1 MRHFICAVAAVALSV
16 ASAEAQDVA
25 GTFDQLRVLVK
36 PGDTVS
42 ITDSAGLRVR
52 GRLTDIS
59 PTSLG
64 VDVSGKRREFL
75 QLDID
80 RIARKGD
87 DSLANGALIGLAIG
101 AGLGAAVLGTVDD
114 GPGAGWVAFASVLY
128 GGIGAGIGVGVD
140 ALVRGERVIFAAPRR
155 SASAVDIS
163 PILGHR
169 RKGLAVSLRLGR

>member
-1 MRHFICAVAAVALSV
+1 MKHFICAVAAVALSV
-16 ASAEAQDVA
+16 VSAEAQDVA

-36 PGDTVS
+36 TGDTVA

-80 RIARKGD
+80 RIARKDD
-87 DSLANGALIGLAIG
+87 DSLANGALIGLVIG
-101 AGLGAAVLGTVDD
+101 AGLGAVVLGAIDD
-114 GPGAGWVAFASVLY
+114 GPDGGWVVLGSFLY
-128 GGIGAGIGVGVD
+128 GGIGAGIGVGID
-140 ALVRGERVIFAAPRR
+140 ALVRGERVIFAASPR
-155 SASAVDIS
+155 SAPSVRFA

-169 RKGLAVSLRLGR
+169 RKGAVVSLRLGG